1 MEKTQSI
8 DYRSISH
15 LMDLSVSSIP
25 FLGTYNL
32 FFLLFFAYYYT
43 RLVHV
48 VKLHDRSFFSFP
60 PARARALA
68 SLATFDYNRNLH
80 IGSDSCSTVC
90 LNMFVR
96 EKKSI
101 DLISDEIARKIDRN
115 GQVKKENRLAVFSS
129 SRIYT
134 TANQHLLGPKM
145 VNS

>member
-60 PARARALA
+60 PARALA
-68 SLATFDYNRNLH
+68 SSLLLYSIAIAICTLEV
-80 IGSDSCSTVC
+80 SCSTVC